1 MGFRA
6 QRGNEVRSSK
16 SVKADQTRQLKSGSG
31 AKQNVD
37 LKAQKSKAIKQR

>member
-6 QRGNEVRSSK
+6 QRGNEVRYSK
-16 SVKADQTRQLKSGSG
+16 SVKPDQTWQLNSVNG
-31 AKQNVD
+31 AKQNVE